1 MFVWPSVFLEA
12 RRPRTSR
19 FLKRSFGCLA
29 LVPQHPKTTWPKNI
43 TGSLWQKHIVM
54 VIGPNSTEP
63 GLPLLLCPEGSRRVC
78 WARCCFWRLGVPR
91 TKTNLF
97 VPLGRNQAYIHFS
110 WLSRYNKTRRSQGPD
125 YEGVALY
132 HCFLRP
138 LLELSPSGLPNYASI
153 REAVKLLDE
162 AVGLNKHEMPT
173 DPFLMQAATRLKLM
187 SQHVGVLVGP
197 SMS

>member
-1 MFVWPSVFLEA
+1 MFVGPGVVFGGL
-12 RRPRTSR
+12 
-19 FLKRSFGCLA
+19 GY
-29 LVPQHPKTTWPKNI
+29 Q
-43 TGSLWQKHIVM
+43 GQKLIFSSH
-54 VIGPNSTEP
+54 
-63 GLPLLLCPEGSRRVC
+63 
-78 WARCCFWRLGVPR
+78 LGG
-91 TKTNLF
+91 
-97 VPLGRNQAYIHFS
+97 GRNQAYIHFS

-187 SQHVGVLVGP
+187 SQHVGFLVGP